1 MFKFLSKVAKA
12 VVFDVVVDQAKDLIG
27 ISSPSKEEVKIIQ
40 EKEVII
46 NNIINKTIIEKHD
59 CKEVIDY
66 LNKENQVLY
75 ANLNKLRGRFTRSL
89 ITWLVIQTIVFFLFI
104 DQIVRYFVLVP
115 KVPLM

>member
-1 MFKFLSKVAKA
+1 MFKILSKVAKA
-12 VVFDVVVDQAKDLIG
+12 VIFDVVVDQAKDLIG
-27 ISSPSKEEVKIIQ
+27 VSSPSKEEVKIIK

-46 NNIINKTIIEKHD
+46 NNIMTKTIIEKHD
-59 CKEVIDY
+59 CKEVIEY

-104 DQIVRYFVLVP
+104 DQIVRYFLAFP
-115 KVPLM
+115 KVPFV

>member
-1 MFKFLSKVAKA
+1 MFKILSKVAKA

-27 ISSPSKEEVKIIQ
+27 VSSPSKEEVKIIK

-46 NNIINKTIIEKHD
+46 NNIMTKTIIEKHD
-59 CKEVIDY
+59 CKEVIEY

-104 DQIVRYFVLVP
+104 DQIVRYFLAFP
-115 KVPLM
+115 KVPFV